1 MLKDIVAST
10 PKLNNWTVSPMH
22 DGTVSIRTRDG
33 INLSYKFNEQ
43 GQAVSANMFIDGVKG
58 SAAKGIIEVPI
69 YPDCAEQKDIL
80 KALKALEAHPN
91 CHIRYGDI
99 KSVLCDSKKYVE
111 KASSEAEKE
120 LKQKAKASKL
130 DRDYER

>member
-22 DGTVSIRTRDG
+22 DGTVSIRTKEG
-33 INLSYKFNEQ
+33 LNLSYKFNEQ
-43 GQAVSANMFIDGVKG
+43 GQTISANMFVDGVRG
-58 SAAKGIIEVPI
+58 SGAKGIIEVPV
-69 YPDCAEQKDIL
+69 YPKCSEQKDIL
-80 KALKALEAHPN
+80 KAFAAHPN
-91 CHIRYGDI
+91 CHIGDAYI
-99 KSVLCDSKKYVE
+99 KTVLADATRYVE

-120 LKQKAKASKL
+120 VKQKAKASKL